1 MASILALAGGAA
13 INALAFSGTN
23 YLFST
28 FSDHGL
34 AERKR
39 HDLALEK
46 LTGDREKYNE
56 ERLNRLDFINRRIRE
71 KQQGREYIQD
81 LDAAMSEYARIFG
94 RSLPPLPKEPELA
107 DYYQPSEQQKNAEL
121 VFITLGMS
129 VLGGIALYNK
139 FEKRA

>member
-23 YLFST
+23 YLFSA

-39 HDLALEK
+39 HNLALEK
-46 LTGDREKYNE
+46 LTKAREKYNE
-56 ERLNRLDFINRRIRE
+56 ERLNHLDFINQRIRE

-81 LDAAMSEYARIFG
+81 LDAAMSEYARVFG
-94 RSLPPLPKEPELA
+94 RRLAPLPKEPELSN
-107 DYYQPSEQQKNAEL
+107 YYQPSEQQKNAEL
-121 VFITLGMS
+121 VFVTIGMTA
-129 VLGGIALYNK
+129 LGGILLYNK
-139 FEKRA
+139 WKS